1 MLKKAA
7 TLREASHERTRVS
20 SVEANRLDHGMRLIA
35 DAQQSARKSRASIF
49 SVGTR
54 RLAVQAPAVSD
65 AYALARSILF
75 RLNAE
80 TAHHASMTGLR
91 LAEKI
96 GLLPLLYPPD
106 ECIAPVEVM
115 GLRFPNR
122 VGLAAG
128 LDKEGNTIDA
138 LGRLGFGFIEIG
150 TITPRPQA
158 GNPKPRLFRLIEDEA
173 IINRMG
179 FNNPGIME
187 GVRNVSQSKRYE
199 GVIGFNIGKN
209 KDTPNERAEFDYLTN
224 LAEAFP
230 VADYVAVN
238 LSSPN
243 TPGLRDLQSE
253 DASARL
259 LEKLKAEQEKLT
271 ERHGRHVP
279 LLFKVAPDLEDEHI
293 RGLSKV
299 FLDGGLDG
307 LIATNTTI
315 TRDGVEGHPSA
326 QEAGGLSGRPLTER
340 STRII
345 RSFASEFAGKI
356 PIIGAGGIS
365 SAEDAIDKIHAGASL
380 VQVYSAFIYQ
390 GPALIQ
396 KIARSLDE
404 IE

>member
-1 MLKKAA
+1 MQ
-7 TLREASHERTRVS
+7 TR
-20 SVEANRLDHGMRLIA
+20 
-35 DAQQSARKSRASIF
+35 
-49 SVGTR
+49 
-54 RLAVQAPAVSD
+54 PVSD

-80 TAHHASMTGLR
+80 TAHHASMAGLR
-91 LAEKI
+91 LAEKS
-96 GLLPLLYPPD
+96 GLLPAIFPQP
-106 ECIAPVEVM
+106 ECVAPIEIM

-158 GNPKPRLFRLIEDEA
+158 GNPKPRLFRLIDREA

-187 GVRNVSQSKRYE
+187 GVRNVSRSTRYE

-209 KDTPNERAEFDYLTN
+209 KDTPNERAEYDYLTN
-224 LAEAFP
+224 LAEAYP
-230 VADYVAVN
+230 VADYIAVN

-253 DASARL
+253 EACARL
-259 LEKLKAEQEKLT
+259 LEKLKSEQEKLQA
-271 ERHGRHVP
+271 RHERHVP
-279 LLFKVAPDLEDEHI
+279 LLFKVAPDLEPEHI
-293 RGLSKV
+293 SALSRV

-315 TRDGVEGHPSA
+315 TRGGVEGHRFA
-326 QEAGGLSGRPLTER
+326 DEAGGLSGKPLTTR
-340 STRII
+340 STEII
-345 RSFASEFAGKI
+345 RAFSSELGGKI

-365 SAEDAIDKIHAGASL
+365 SAEDAVEKIHAGASL
-380 VQVYSAFIYQ
+380 VQVYSAFIFQ
-390 GPALIQ
+390 GPALIRS
-396 KIARSLDE
+396 IANRLDE
-404 IE
+404 LPA